1 MKKIH
6 RLLMFVLLSLIVVG
20 CSSLKGT
27 VSGDRYQSPIN
38 NFTIEIPNF
47 ADLKI
52 QDTYDNEQEFGRV
65 SFTSGFFWGLW
76 AITYLQLPA
85 NFETTFKDN
94 EKRDSVYSDFL
105 KSFAVPS
112 LFSPVS
118 QDTRIVHEEFLGE
131 GENRA
136 YFAVVFIPEG
146 STMVDL
152 KQNKRL
158 NSLRGLLIFD
168 KLGFMYMLEQESGSL
183 GWDPP
188 RSVTPDEIESSQ
200 TILKRI
206 KDGMVFK

>member
-47 ADLKI
+47 FDMKI
-52 QDTYDNEQEFGRV
+52 QDEYHKEQKLGRV
-65 SFTSGFFWGLW
+65 SFIAGMYGVLW
-76 AITYLQLPA
+76 AITYQQLPA

-94 EKRDSVYSDFL
+94 EKRDSVYSSFL
-105 KSFAVPS
+105 KSFAIPS

-118 QDTRIVHEEFLGE
+118 QDTRILHEEFLGE
-131 GENRA
+131 DENRS
-136 YFAVVFIPEG
+136 YFAAIFIPEG
-146 STMVDL
+146 STMFEL

-158 NSLRGLLIFD
+158 DSLRGLLIFE
-168 KLGFMYMLEQESGSL
+168 KRGFIYMVEQESGSL
-183 GWDPP
+183 GGWDP
-188 RSVTPDEIESSQ
+188 SFLTSDEIESSQ

-206 KDGMVFK
+206 IDGMVFK